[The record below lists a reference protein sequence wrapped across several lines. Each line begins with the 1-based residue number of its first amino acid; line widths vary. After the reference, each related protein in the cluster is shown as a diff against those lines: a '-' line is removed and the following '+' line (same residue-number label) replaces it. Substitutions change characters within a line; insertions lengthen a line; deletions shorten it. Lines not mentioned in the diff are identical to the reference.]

1 MGKKHASQYANFGS
15 LRRVFYF
22 LVVYWDLV
30 MILNT
35 FPEFN
40 ARNFNFCIM
49 YYPNLDTLF
58 ETISVFPANHTLATI
73 RILILLSNFLS

>member
-1 MGKKHASQYANFGS
+1 
-15 LRRVFYF
+15 
-22 LVVYWDLV
+22 

-58 ETISVFPANHTLATI
+58 ETISVFPKNSAKM
-73 RILILLSNFLS
+73 S